1 MCELVFQQEECKIKS
16 GKAENTSRFNHHKA
30 SKAMMRQLSPASP
43 DLANSNIFLRVIA
56 HPKEPHYQGPSQ

>member
-30 SKAMMRQLSPASP
+30 SEGNDEAAFSS
-43 DLANSNIFLRVIA
+43 FT
-56 HPKEPHYQGPSQ
+56 